1 LLAIPFGR
9 DTEFVERGTI
19 HEDIEKRCAAPD
31 SWTALVGLG
40 GVG

>member
-1 LLAIPFGR
+1 VIPFGH
-9 DTEFVERGTI
+9 DKGFVERETI
-19 HEDIEKRCAAPD
+19 LGDIERRCAAPD